1 MNGFFWAKRYLF
13 KQKRRTFLTAF
24 GIALAIALVC
34 GTCVLADSFRMMMV
48 NAQVLASGDW
58 HYDVSGIDSWEDAR
72 TLIAN
77 RAFESGAVYSNDLYA
92 RFSGAGRVSEQN
104 HDTEAPSTDYFLRI
118 YEGDSDYVA
127 MSSIE
132 YNMQAG
138 RLPESAD
145 EIALS
150 VSARRKFENAPSLGD
165 TITLP
170 VGALDYQ
177 EDSYNSDDDA
187 YTFTQTGTRT
197 YTVVG
202 FVNVATS
209 PMRAFF
215 AFSLPDGGAHSLTAR
230 VKLRSLTS
238 DYRAA
243 VENAVEQA
251 GLAGKVS
258 IDDNYGLIMYN
269 VQGMDGAV
277 QSSLI
282 ITCALLISIILGM
295 MMMVVR
301 NTFAISVDEKLQQF
315 GILRCLGASRKS
327 IRSIVRCEA
336 FITWGIAAPV
346 GVAGTIVAMQVIF
359 AVIRTID
366 SELLSMLTLHWAAW
380 PFALALSVS
389 LICVLLAA
397 ASPARKCAKVSPVGA
412 VRGEASLRQDIKKA
426 RGGWLTKRAFG
437 FAGLMSARSM
447 RRNPRKYRATL
458 LSVTCS
464 IAFFMLINGF
474 TSGMRASLS
483 MYASASNMDVTVA
496 AEQDA
501 DSDGQVLKKLKAI
514 DSAKDIARMLTIPVR
529 LNVADSAFTDEV
541 VHLYDDVSS
550 AKYANL
556 RFIGESEFRQLTFD
570 GRAPSYEEFCQP
582 GAAVVMQKLVL
593 AGSRSGLKLYETMH
607 LQPGDRLPVELRSAS
622 GAETAVSYN
631 VAGTLKALP
640 WYCSNTGSIV
650 IFASDRN
657 IPAGADAYC
666 TYALRAQDGR
676 AEELCKAITE
686 LSYTGGM
693 SEWTVE
699 TIYLYMRENR
709 ALLQVMDIFLYGFTA
724 VIMLICAMNLLNTIK
739 TNLSS
744 RKREICMLRAL
755 GMSRKQMIHML
766 SLECLWYAVL
776 GTMLGLILG
785 LPLETLLIMS
795 MSGALPIELDFT
807 MLGIQ
812 CALCFVAACAIALL
826 AGMRE
831 ILKIANL
838 PASEGIRAIE

>member
-1 MNGFFWAKRYLF
+1 
-13 KQKRRTFLTAF
+13 
-24 GIALAIALVC
+24 
-34 GTCVLADSFRMMMV
+34 
-48 NAQVLASGDW
+48 
-58 HYDVSGIDSWEDAR
+58 
-72 TLIAN
+72 
-77 RAFESGAVYSNDLYA
+77 
-92 RFSGAGRVSEQN
+92 
-104 HDTEAPSTDYFLRI
+104 
-118 YEGDSDYVA
+118 
-127 MSSIE
+127 
-132 YNMQAG
+132 
-138 RLPESAD
+138 
-145 EIALS
+145 
-150 VSARRKFENAPSLGD
+150 
-165 TITLP
+165 
-170 VGALDYQ
+170 
-177 EDSYNSDDDA
+177 
-187 YTFTQTGTRT
+187 
-197 YTVVG
+197 
-202 FVNVATS
+202 
-209 PMRAFF
+209 
-215 AFSLPDGGAHSLTAR
+215 
-230 VKLRSLTS
+230 
-238 DYRAA
+238 
-243 VENAVEQA
+243 
-251 GLAGKVS
+251 
-258 IDDNYGLIMYN
+258 
-269 VQGMDGAV
+269 
-277 QSSLI
+277 
-282 ITCALLISIILGM
+282 
-295 MMMVVR
+295 
-301 NTFAISVDEKLQQF
+301 
-315 GILRCLGASRKS
+315 
-327 IRSIVRCEA
+327 
-336 FITWGIAAPV
+336 
-346 GVAGTIVAMQVIF
+346 
-359 AVIRTID
+359 
-366 SELLSMLTLHWAAW
+366 
-380 PFALALSVS
+380 
-389 LICVLLAA
+389 
-397 ASPARKCAKVSPVGA
+397 
-412 VRGEASLRQDIKKA
+412 
-426 RGGWLTKRAFG
+426 
-437 FAGLMSARSM
+437 MSARSM

-483 MYASASNMDVTVA
+483 MYASASNMDVTVS

-541 VHLYDDVSS
+541 VQLYDDVSS

-607 LQPGDRLPVELRSAS
+607 LQPGDRLPVELNSAS

-657 IPAGADAYC
+657 IPAGANAYC

-676 AEELCKAITE
+676 AAELCKAITE

-693 SEWTVE
+693 SKWTVE

-776 GTMLGLILG
+776 GTILGLILG
-785 LPLETLLIMS
+785 LPLETLLITS